1 MKLIQKWLPTSLTV
15 WSSFLFCWWRHL
27 NETGLFPKLMY
38 CLFCCPTGVFTAAFD
53 CQIEWLIVKGI
64 ADYADGSQLAS
75 ESWSSCASVMAA
87 SLVAHMLNEPR
98 VFHSWPHYQG
108 NHAIIKCCHILAS
121 DLLNL
126 LLGSFHST
134 VTDKLHGTCSLCGVC
149 HPKFSCPTL
158 TTCSS
163 CLSWDSSS
171 IVNVIHFCKITR
183 SIRSVHLIKKG
194 PVRFEIICNI

>member
-1 MKLIQKWLPTSLTV
+1 M
-15 WSSFLFCWWRHL
+15 
-27 NETGLFPKLMY
+27 
-38 CLFCCPTGVFTAAFD
+38 
-53 CQIEWLIVKGI
+53 KGI

-87 SLVAHMLNEPR
+87 SLVAHMLSEPR

-149 HPKFSCPTL
+149 LPKFSCPTL

-163 CLSWDSSS
+163 CLS
-171 IVNVIHFCKITR
+171 
-183 SIRSVHLIKKG
+183 
-194 PVRFEIICNI
+194 

>member
-1 MKLIQKWLPTSLTV
+1 MMSL
-15 WSSFLFCWWRHL
+15 SSTQFFCAHRAVL
-27 NETGLFPKLMY
+27 KLMY
-38 CLFCCPTGVFTAAFD
+38 CLFCFPTGVFTAAFD
-53 CQIEWLIVKGI
+53 CGIEWLIVKGI

-87 SLVAHMLNEPR
+87 SLVAHMLSEPR

-163 CLSWDSSS
+163 CLS
-171 IVNVIHFCKITR
+171 
-183 SIRSVHLIKKG
+183 
-194 PVRFEIICNI
+194 

>member
-1 MKLIQKWLPTSLTV
+1 
-15 WSSFLFCWWRHL
+15 
-27 NETGLFPKLMY
+27 MY

-53 CQIEWLIVKGI
+53 CGIEWLIVKGI

-126 LLGSFHST
+126 LLGSFHSA
-134 VTDKLHGTCSLCGVC
+134 VTDKVR
-149 HPKFSCPTL
+149 
-158 TTCSS
+158 
-163 CLSWDSSS
+163 S
-171 IVNVIHFCKITR
+171 IVQSQI
-183 SIRSVHLIKKG
+183 SYMVHVAYVVYAFPNSAVQHSPL
-194 PVRFEIICNI
+194 VQVV

>member
-1 MKLIQKWLPTSLTV
+1 MTSQDDDNTVHVSMRMKFNF
-15 WSSFLFCWWRHL
+15 FLYNKLSVFNL
-27 NETGLFPKLMY
+27 NIL
-38 CLFCCPTGVFTAAFD
+38 V
-53 CQIEWLIVKGI
+53 VK
-64 ADYADGSQLAS
+64 DGSHLAS
-75 ESWSSCASVMAA
+75 ESWSSCGSVMAA

-163 CLSWDSSS
+163 CLS
-171 IVNVIHFCKITR
+171 
-183 SIRSVHLIKKG
+183 
-194 PVRFEIICNI
+194 

>member
-1 MKLIQKWLPTSLTV
+1 
-15 WSSFLFCWWRHL
+15 
-27 NETGLFPKLMY
+27 MY
-38 CLFCCPTGVFTAAFD
+38 CLFCCSTGVFTAAFD

-87 SLVAHMLNEPR
+87 SLVAHMLNEPC

-158 TTCSS
+158 TACSS
-163 CLSWDSSS
+163 CLS
-171 IVNVIHFCKITR
+171 
-183 SIRSVHLIKKG
+183 
-194 PVRFEIICNI
+194 